1 MNEITINAL
10 QIGGIGML
18 GIFLFMLI
26 FYVAIR
32 LLLKIFPEK
41 EKE

>member
-1 MNEITINAL
+1 MNEFTIHAL

-26 FYVAIR
+26 FFVAIR
-32 LLLKIFPEK
+32 LLLKLFPEK